1 MLLQHMWAAARSTP
15 LEAASPHV
23 LHGRSVGRRIG
34 RALTSTL
41 RDAATSHGESER
53 SGNGGVEKARID
65 VLPPDEAMPPFSEV
79 ASATIMSASRSDGC
93 VERALRRGF
102 RNGMGSWGG

>member
-1 MLLQHMWAAARSTP
+1 MK
-15 LEAASPHV
+15 AASPHV
-23 LHGRSVGRRIG
+23 LPVADTGRRIG

-65 VLPPDEAMPPFSEV
+65 VLRMRRCRPSLRSHPSPSSRLLAPIAALN
-79 ASATIMSASRSDGC
+79 AS
-93 VERALRRGF
+93 
-102 RNGMGSWGG
+102 

>member
-1 MLLQHMWAAARSTP
+1 MK
-15 LEAASPHV
+15 AASPHV
-23 LHGRSVGRRIG
+23 LHEWSTGRRIG

-65 VLPPDEAMPPFSEV
+65 VLRMRRCRPSLRSHPPPSCRFLAPM
-79 ASATIMSASRSDGC
+79 A
-93 VERALRRGF
+93 AL
-102 RNGMGSWGG
+102 NAP

>member
-41 RDAATSHGESER
+41 RDAATSHGETEP

-65 VLPPDEAMPPFSEV
+65 LLPMRRCRPSLRSHPPPS
-79 ASATIMSASRSDGC
+79 IMSVARFL
-93 VERALRRGF
+93 ALMAAL
-102 RNGMGSWGG
+102 NAP